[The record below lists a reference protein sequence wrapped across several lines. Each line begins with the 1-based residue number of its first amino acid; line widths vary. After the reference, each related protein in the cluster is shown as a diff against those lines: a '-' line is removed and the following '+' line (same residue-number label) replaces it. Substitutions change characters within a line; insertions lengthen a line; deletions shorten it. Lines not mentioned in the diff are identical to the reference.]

1 MNDGELTPDQIEFLA
16 HWDSVSK
23 AVPYS
28 MDSEE
33 YHNWVD
39 HISAMLSQ
47 ANRWGQLKAAENLRE
62 WADEFGTTPTQQT
75 IKSIVYEGA
84 ERIEKEAGYGSGTP
98 SDGARVSGSSREG
111 D

>member
-1 MNDGELTPDQIEFLA
+1 VNDGELTPDQIEFLA
-16 HWDSVSK
+16 HWGFVIE
-23 AVPYS
+23 AVPYPVN
-28 MDSEE
+28 SEDYRE
-33 YHNWVD
+33 WHD

-47 ANRWGQLKAAENLRE
+47 ANRWGQLKAAKHLRE

-84 ERIEKEAGYGSGTP
+84 ERIEKEAGYGPGTP
-98 SDGARVSGSSREG
+98 SDSASVPGSSPEG